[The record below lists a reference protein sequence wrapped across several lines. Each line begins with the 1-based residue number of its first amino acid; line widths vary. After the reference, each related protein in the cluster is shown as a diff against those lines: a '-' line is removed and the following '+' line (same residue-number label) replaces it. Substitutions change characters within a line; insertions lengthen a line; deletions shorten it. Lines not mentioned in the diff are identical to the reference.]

1 MKPIQLKR
9 TVIDVPFV
17 DSNGTELLVLH
28 FNQEQKNM
36 ENLERVFNEL
46 GDKLEEL
53 KTQENVPWDDYAEF
67 VKKAF
72 DSILGEGAYDQVY
85 EISPNISFIMNYL
98 YQLAIGI
105 KEEVEQE
112 EVAMV
117 KKKYLE

>member
-36 ENLERVFNEL
+36 ENLESVFNEL
-46 GDKLEEL
+46 GEKLEEL
-53 KTQENVPWDDYAEF
+53 KGRDHVSWDEYADF

-72 DSILGEGAYDQVY
+72 DSILGEGAYERVY
-85 EISPNISFIMNYL
+85 DISPNISFIMNYL

-105 KEEVEQE
+105 KEMVEQE